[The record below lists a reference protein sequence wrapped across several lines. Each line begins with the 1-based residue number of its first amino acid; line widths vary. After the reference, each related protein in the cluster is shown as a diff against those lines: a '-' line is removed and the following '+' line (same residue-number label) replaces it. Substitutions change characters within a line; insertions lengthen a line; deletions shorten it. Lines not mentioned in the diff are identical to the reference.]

1 MRAMTCPTAGSGS
14 TFASHFVNIYPA
26 MGRHRT
32 HHRASKQFYQS
43 LKLVKRSQH
52 ASGRWVCFA
61 TAQTEPNAAAADTS
75 AAGLP
80 RLADLEL
87 LPVVNVQG
95 YINPEMP
102 EGTQATVFAVYDQAK
117 TLQYIGFSKN
127 LRASLLTVFSRRP
140 DKSHLYRALHLPQLD
155 QDEMLSVRS
164 SWYDQSGGPPPG
176 NRLPAERAAW
186 QEAATPFTISDSGKA
201 AAAAELAKSMIV
213 KIKSRGCKEEFLI
226 NQDLLQEGKVDFLA
240 IADLDPKELERQRKE
255 AEAAARLTRNCSVIV
270 EGETLL
276 FDIFFKSA
284 MKTNGGYMF
293 DLRLTAFDR
302 ETTHRVIVGK
312 DYYERQGIDA
322 EEVVE
327 RVFSYLLAKEVPRQ
341 TDGMLLSSDFPINY
355 FSVSEVHQFFDD
367 FEDFFQ
373 GEWLKRGDYHEFW
386 RFNKTQDYGYKGENE
401 SVESL
406 AAMFQPKLGRHQS
419 DGEESDGE
427 E

>member
-1 MRAMTCPTAGSGS
+1 MTSPIMGNGS
-14 TFASHFVNIYPA
+14 TFAPQCVIFYPA
-26 MGRHRT
+26 MGPQRKPR
-32 HHRASKQFYQS
+32 RAPEHFYQT
-43 LKLVKRSQH
+43 LKLMKRQPH

-61 TAQTEPNAAAADTS
+61 TAQTEPNASAADSSAAA
-75 AAGLP
+75 LP
-80 RLADLEL
+80 RLADLEP

-155 QDEMLSVRS
+155 QNEMLSVRS
-164 SWYDQSGGPPPG
+164 SWFDQSGGPPPG

-186 QEAATPFTISDSGKA
+186 QEAATPFTISDRGKVA
-201 AAAAELAKSMIV
+201 AAEELAKSMIV
-213 KIKSRGCKEEFLI
+213 KIKSRGCKEEFLV
-226 NQDLLQEGKVDFLA
+226 NQDLIQEGKVDFLA
-240 IADLDPKELERQRKE
+240 VADLDPKELERQRRE
-255 AEAAARLTRNCSVIV
+255 AEAAARMTRNCSVIV

-341 TDGMLLSSDFPINY
+341 TDGMLLSSEFPINY

-367 FEDFFQ
+367 FEEFFQ
-373 GEWLKRGDYHEFW
+373 GEWLKKGDYHEFW
-386 RFNKTQDYGYKGENE
+386 RFNRTQDYGYKGENE
-401 SVESL
+401 SVEAL
-406 AAMFQPKLGRHQS
+406 AAMFQPKLGNSQS
-419 DGEESDGE
+419 DSDESDE

>member
-1 MRAMTCPTAGSGS
+1 
-14 TFASHFVNIYPA
+14 
-26 MGRHRT
+26 MGPHRT
-32 HHRASKQFYQS
+32 HFRAPEHSYQA
-43 LKLVKRSQH
+43 LKYVKRTPR

-61 TAQTEPNAAAADTS
+61 TAQTEPNAAAADSS
-75 AAGLP
+75 AGASS

-87 LPVVNVQG
+87 LSVVNVQG
-95 YINPEMP
+95 YINPEIP
-102 EGTQATVFAVYDQAK
+102 EGTQATVFGIYDQAK

-140 DKSHLYRALHLPQLD
+140 DKSHLYRAMHLPQLD
-155 QDEMLSVRS
+155 QNEMLSVRS
-164 SWYDQSGGPPPG
+164 SWFDQSGGPPPG

-186 QEAATPFTISDSGKA
+186 QEAATPFTISDRGKVA
-201 AAAAELAKSMIV
+201 AAEELAKSMLV
-213 KIKSRGCKEEFLI
+213 KIKTRGCKEEFLV
-226 NQDLLQEGKVDFLA
+226 NQDLIQEGKVDFLA
-240 IADLDPKELERQRKE
+240 IADLDPKELERQRRE
-255 AEAAARLTRNCSVIV
+255 AEAASRMTRNCSVIV

-293 DLRLTAFDR
+293 DLRLTAFER

-373 GEWLKRGDYHEFW
+373 GEWLKKGDYHEFW
-386 RFNKTQDYGYKGENE
+386 RFNRTQDYGYKGENE
-401 SVESL
+401 DVEAL
-406 AAMFQPKLGRHQS
+406 AAMFQPKLNPSQS
-419 DGEESDGE
+419 DSESDDE
-427 E
+427 